1 MLLDGGDAAGAV
13 MEIAGYLA
21 SLKDRM
27 TTEHQDWVYH
37 NVACRAAMKAGDSI
51 TREEMVSLA
60 QELERNPDVRYC
72 PMAVRCTSC
81 CAAGIL
87 SGSLDVCDMAE
98 NRIPVA
104 AVVGPTAT
112 GKTELGIGLC
122 QRLGG
127 EVVSCDSMQVY
138 RAFPLARPS
147 PLRRSW
153 RRRPITSSAFSM

>member
-1 MLLDGGDAAGAV
+1 
-13 MEIAGYLA
+13 
-21 SLKDRM
+21 
-27 TTEHQDWVYH
+27 
-37 NVACRAAMKAGDSI
+37 
-51 TREEMVSLA
+51 
-60 QELERNPDVRYC
+60 
-72 PMAVRCTSC
+72 
-81 CAAGIL
+81 
-87 SGSLDVCDMAE
+87 MAE

-138 RAFPLARPS
+138 RGLPIGTAQPTL
-147 PLRRSW
+147 RSW